1 MKTPNALVEFRIA
14 QPDKVC
20 LHTLCDVLTHDQS
33 VENVHVEFTHKELF
47 QFYEKVRLRMT
58 DAGYLNPLL

>member
-20 LHTLCDVLTHDQS
+20 IVLYYRSIPSLTAQS
-33 VENVHVEFTHKELF
+33 VENVHVEFTHQELF
-47 QFYEKVRLRMT
+47 QFYEKARLIMT
-58 DAGYLNPLL
+58 LPLF